1 VAGGLR
7 LRLGGGIVALGNLS
21 GLTAFLFAFRGW
33 FNGPHLDHNVAS
45 AKRVSNPNGQV
56 RIPTQLFDIGVLDN
70 FRSESVTDLENV
82 WQGVGWLRVDNNEIL
97 IGPLSNA
104 LPKRL
109 IGKH

>member
-45 AKRVSNPNGQV
+45 AKRVSNDF
-56 RIPTQLFDIGVLDN
+56 L
-70 FRSESVTDLENV
+70 
-82 WQGVGWLRVDNNEIL
+82 LRV
-97 IGPLSNA
+97 PAA
-104 LPKRL
+104 LVLVICAAPGVRCRWPSPRAVSCVASTGWAGRTKRTSDERCA
-109 IGKH
+109 KSWQPS